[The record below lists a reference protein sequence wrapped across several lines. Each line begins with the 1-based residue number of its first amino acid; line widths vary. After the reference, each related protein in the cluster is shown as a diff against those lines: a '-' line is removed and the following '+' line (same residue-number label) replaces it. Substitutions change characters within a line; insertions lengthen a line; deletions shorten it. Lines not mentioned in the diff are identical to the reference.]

1 MPLDESAVVVKPIGE
16 LASPPIGGVTVGGSV
31 IPMPVGAFPTQEA
44 EKVTGALNPLTEF
57 TVTAVALFRP
67 GVVETVSDV
76 GAIVKSPPYTGAGTA
91 GVTGARIANVP
102 AIVTGIVV
110 MWVSIPLDAVTT
122 RV

>member
-1 MPLDESAVVVKPIGE
+1 VKPIGE
-16 LASPPIGGVTVGGSV
+16 LASPPTGGVTVGGRV

-57 TVTAVALFRP
+57 TVTALALFRP

-76 GAIVKSPPYTGAGTA
+76 GLIVKSPPLTGTGTA
-91 GVTGARIANVP
+91 GVTGARTANVP
-102 AIVTGIVV
+102 AIATGIAVV
-110 MWVSIPLDAVTT
+110 WVSMPLDAVTT